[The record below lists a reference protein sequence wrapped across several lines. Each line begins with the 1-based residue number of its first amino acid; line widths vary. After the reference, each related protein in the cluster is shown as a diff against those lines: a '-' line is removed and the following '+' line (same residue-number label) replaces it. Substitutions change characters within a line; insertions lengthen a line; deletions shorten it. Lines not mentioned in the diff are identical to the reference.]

1 MYAWHDGGDSYTVV
15 SGRLRPVSSDDPQ
28 MRQDTTTRDVDMI
41 TAINTDRLVLR
52 NYQDRDAA
60 ALLEYRAH
68 PTVHCFARERL
79 GSLAEAQRDIR
90 EKSGD
95 DLQLAV
101 CTRDDDRLIG
111 SVFAEFDQS
120 DTYGVGW
127 NFNPTFVGLGYAT
140 EAAIAFLNHLFHDRQ
155 ARRIYAY
162 VEDDNLP
169 SQHLCERLG
178 MRQEA
183 LYREFISFV
192 NNADGTKHYENTREY
207 AILRKEWQH
216 V

>member
-1 MYAWHDGGDSYTVV
+1 
-15 SGRLRPVSSDDPQ
+15 
-28 MRQDTTTRDVDMI
+28 MI

-101 CTRDDDRLIG
+101 CTKDDDRLIG
-111 SVFAEFDQS
+111 SVFAEFDQPDTSGLVMLVMADRKILTYCMCLTANS
-120 DTYGVGW
+120 D
-127 NFNPTFVGLGYAT
+127 
-140 EAAIAFLNHLFHDRQ
+140 
-155 ARRIYAY
+155 
-162 VEDDNLP
+162 
-169 SQHLCERLG
+169 
-178 MRQEA
+178 
-183 LYREFISFV
+183 
-192 NNADGTKHYENTREY
+192 
-207 AILRKEWQH
+207 
-216 V
+216 